1 MMLGLSPRV
10 HGNTQA
16 LLIQVKRGPAAGET
30 LLDKMNGANRRPG
43 RDPRLI
49 EGVLANL
56 PLMAGVSRN
65 CVRQLSTQSRL
76 VMAKRGEA
84 VVRRGERVPGV
95 FGLAYGALKKRLVRP
110 GGELVLALVNP
121 GETFAEAPALLE
133 CESKADIVAIADSMM
148 VVINAACVAVQA
160 QSDTRFARNLAHAL
174 ARRVDAMIGELERG
188 TRPALQRVALY
199 VDSLAE
205 PDGLARLPVSK
216 TLVAARLDMKKET
229 LSRSL
234 HELVLRGLVRVD
246 RREIRILDR
255 AALHAVSG

>member
-1 MMLGLSPRV
+1 MMLGLPFRV
-10 HGNTQA
+10 HANPQA
-16 LLIQVKRGPAAGET
+16 LLIQIKGGPAAGET
-30 LLDKMNGANRRPG
+30 LVDRMNGVQ

-56 PLMAGVSRN
+56 PLMAGVSRH

-95 FGLAYGALKKRLVRP
+95 FGLAYGALKKRLNRP
-110 GGELVLALVNP
+110 AGGELVLALVNP
-121 GETFAEAPALLE
+121 GDTFAEAPALLE

-148 VVINAACVAVQA
+148 VVINAGCVAVQA
-160 QSDTRFARNLAHAL
+160 QSDPRFARNLAHAL

-188 TRPALQRVALY
+188 TRPALHRVALY
-199 VDSLAE
+199 VDSLAQ
-205 PDGLARLPVSK
+205 PDGVARLPVSK

-234 HELVLRGLVRVD
+234 QELVLRGLVRVD

-255 AALHAVSG
+255 AALHAISR